1 MVSDFKEWINEKL
14 PYFTLLS
21 SQLASVVE
29 NMLKQNKIPYL
40 SVESRTKSISSIE
53 EKIKRKN
60 YKNPKEQLTDISGIR
75 VILYTEDDVQK
86 ACEIVKDIF
95 QIDRT
100 NSLDDIKRLSI
111 DKIGYRST
119 HFVCDIGKMRSEMK
133 EYNSFSGLKFEIQI
147 RTILQHAWANL
158 THDRNY
164 KFGGSLPQNIQ
175 RKINLYSGMLEVV
188 DMGFSEIIH
197 DIEKY
202 KTSLS
207 NKSAS
212 EYTDYSIDSINLVEY
227 LNKLA
232 RENDYNLHNLKVEF
246 DNQEVIDELSFFKI
260 FNISELREIIPKNF
274 FENLKKYKI
283 ETTYLGVV
291 RDSLIIKDYFKVA
304 DIPNR
309 TWTTY
314 TRPEEYQRMRNFFLE
329 YMTETDFDEM
339 MNLLE

>member
-1 MVSDFKEWINEKL
+1 MASDFKEWINEKL

-21 SQLASVVE
+21 TQLASVVE
-29 NMLKQNKIPYL
+29 NMLKQNKISYL
-40 SVESRTKSISSIE
+40 SIESRTKSINGIE

-86 ACEIVKDIF
+86 VCEIVKDIF

-119 HFVCDIGKMRSEMK
+119 HFVCDIGEIRSQMK

-175 RKINLYSGMLEVV
+175 RKINLYSGMLEVI
-188 DMGFSEIIH
+188 DMGFSEVIH

-202 KTSLS
+202 KESLS
-207 NKSAS
+207 NKDAS
-212 EYTDYSIDSINLVEY
+212 EYTDYNIDSINLVEY

-232 RENDYNLHNLKVEF
+232 SENSYKLYNLKQEF
-246 DNQEVIDELSFFKI
+246 DNQELINELHYFGI
-260 FNISELREIIPKNF
+260 FNISELENLIPKNI
-274 FENLKKYKI
+274 FENLKAHEI
-283 ETTYLGVV
+283 ETTYIGII
-291 RDSLIIKDYFKVA
+291 RDALIIKNYSKLA
-304 DIPNR
+304 EIPER
-309 TWTTY
+309 TWTSHT
-314 TRPEEYQRMRNFFLE
+314 PPDEYQRMKNFYLE
-329 YMTETDFDEM
+329 YMTEPEFYEM
-339 MNLLE
+339 MDLLQ

>member
-1 MVSDFKEWINEKL
+1 MASDFKEWINEKL

-21 SQLASVVE
+21 TQLASVVE
-29 NMLKQNKIPYL
+29 NMLKQNKISYL
-40 SVESRTKSISSIE
+40 SIESRTKSINGIE

-86 ACEIVKDIF
+86 VCKIVKDIF

-119 HFVCDIGKMRSEMK
+119 HFVCDIGEIRSEME

-147 RTILQHAWANL
+147 RTILQHAWASL

-202 KTSLS
+202 KISLS
-207 NKSAS
+207 NKNAS
-212 EYTDYSIDSINLVEY
+212 EYTDCNIDSINLVEY

-232 RENDYNLHNLKVEF
+232 HENNYKFEILKQEF
-246 DNQEVIDELSFFKI
+246 DNQEVINELHFFGIYK
-260 FNISELREIIPKNF
+260 ISELEEIIPKNI
-274 FENLKKYKI
+274 FENLKKHEI
-283 ETTYLGVV
+283 DTTYIGVI
-291 RDSLIIKDYFKVA
+291 RDALIIKDYCKLA
-304 DIPNR
+304 GIYDHKWTAHIPDD
-309 TWTTY
+309 
-314 TRPEEYQRMRNFFLE
+314 EYKKTKNFYLE
-329 YMTETDFDEM
+329 YMSEPEFHDM